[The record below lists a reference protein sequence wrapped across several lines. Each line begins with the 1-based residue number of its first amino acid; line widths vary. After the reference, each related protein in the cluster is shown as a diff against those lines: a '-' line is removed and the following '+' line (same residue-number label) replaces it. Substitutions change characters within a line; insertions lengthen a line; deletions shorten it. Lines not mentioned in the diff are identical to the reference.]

1 MKESIACVIISG
13 FPGIGKSHA
22 ATTRKDA
29 LDLDSSQF
37 TGYHWEELYVAAIKK
52 AYESGDYRIIF
63 ISSHSNVR
71 ELLHEKGVPFICV
84 VPNKSLRNEY
94 MIRYLKRGSSVA
106 FMHNIRVNWNDWID
120 RMRNTELCIELQSG
134 EYVSDILP
142 LERFA

>member
-1 MKESIACVIISG
+1 MKESITRVIISG
-13 FPGIGKSHA
+13 FPGIGKSRA
-22 ATTRKDA
+22 AASRKDT

-37 TGYHWEELYVAAIKK
+37 AGYHWEELYVAAIKK

-71 ELLHEKGVPFICV
+71 ELLHEKGIPFICV

-94 MIRYLKRGSSVA
+94 MIRYLKRGSSIA
-106 FMHNIRVNWNDWID
+106 FMQNIRVNWNDWID

-142 LERFA
+142 LECWA